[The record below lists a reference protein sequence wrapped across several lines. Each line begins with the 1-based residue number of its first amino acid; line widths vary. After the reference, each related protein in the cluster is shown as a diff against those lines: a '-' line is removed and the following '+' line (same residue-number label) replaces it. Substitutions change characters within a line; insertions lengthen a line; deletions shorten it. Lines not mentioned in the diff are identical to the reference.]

1 MQRAS
6 IPIVALLVLLGA
18 SPAAAQAPTPID
30 PIQQATFR
38 IFLRGVPV
46 GNEQFT
52 VSQAGDRWVISATSR
67 LDAPVN
73 LTLRKAVATYDATW
87 QALALTLDGTFRDQI
102 VQLATTVTGTQAS
115 STFDDGGKTVE
126 KTDTVSP
133 GTVLLPNNFYAS
145 YAALAVRLATQPTVG
160 DLRIYVAPQAEIGV
174 KVGEART
181 ERFQAGGRSFL
192 VRQQRLVFQNPG
204 GPLDVD
210 LWFEEDGK
218 LARVSIPSVTLDV
231 VREDL
236 ASVSARAQRFTREG
250 DEDVRIPA
258 AGFTLA
264 GTISMPR
271 AAAPPAAPAG
281 GKPAAVRYPTIVL
294 VAGSGPLDRDETVAG
309 IPIFGQLSAALADAG
324 YLVLR
329 YDKRGTGLSGGRL
342 EAVTLNDYA
351 EDVRSIVAWL
361 GDRKDVDRSRLAVVG
376 HSEGGWVA
384 LLAASREKRIR
395 AVVTLSTPGTTGA
408 ALVLEQQKRA
418 LERSTFSD
426 ADKQAKT
433 ALQEKIQQ
441 AVTTGKGWDEVPAE
455 LRKQADTPWFASLLA
470 FDPSKVVSRVGQPVL
485 IVQAARDTQVPPHHA
500 TDLATLARARKKD
513 PGTEVVTIDGVN
525 HLFVPAESGEVE
537 EYAKLTAR
545 EISPEAARAILT
557 WLQKVLVPAR

>member
-6 IPIVALLVLLGA
+6 IPIVALLVFLGSTA
-18 SPAAAQAPTPID
+18 GVAAESQPI
-30 PIQQATFR
+30 PPNPVQQATFR

-52 VSQAGDRWVISATSR
+52 VSQVGTEWVISATSR

-73 LTLRKAVATYDATW
+73 LTLRKAVATYDANW
-87 QALALTLDGTFRDQI
+87 QAVGLTLDGTFRDQI
-102 VQLATTVTGTQAS
+102 IQLATTVSGNQAS
-115 STFDDGGKTVE
+115 TTFDDSGKRVE

-145 YAALAVRLATQPTVG
+145 YAALAVRLALEPAVG
-160 DLRIYVAPQAEIGV
+160 ELRIYVAPQAEIGV
-174 KVGEART
+174 KVGDLKT

-204 GPLDVD
+204 NPLDVD
-210 LWFEEDGK
+210 VWFEEDAK
-218 LARVSIPSVTLDV
+218 LARISIPSVSLDV

-250 DEDVRIPA
+250 DEDVRIPVS
-258 AGFTLA
+258 GFTLA
-264 GTISMPR
+264 GTISIPR
-271 AAAPPAAPAG
+271 ATGPPAAPAG
-281 GKPAAVRYPTIVL
+281 RKPAPVRLPTVVL
-294 VAGSGPLDRDETVAG
+294 VAGSGSLDRDEVVAG
-309 IPIFGQLSAALADAG
+309 IPIFGQLSSALADAG

-329 YDKRGTGLSGGRL
+329 YDKRGTGQSGGRL
-342 EAVTLNDYA
+342 EAVTLTDYA

-361 GDRKDVDRSRLAVVG
+361 ADRKDVDKSRIVAVG

-395 AVVTLSTPGTTGA
+395 AVVTLSAPGTTGA
-408 ALVLEQQKRA
+408 ALVLEQQRRA

-426 ADKQAKT
+426 DDKQAKT

-441 AVTTGKGWDEVPAE
+441 AVVTGKGWMRFPPNCGS
-455 LRKQADTPWFASLLA
+455 RRTPRG
-470 FDPSKVVSRVGQPVL
+470 SRVSSPST
-485 IVQAARDTQVPPHHA
+485 RPRCC
-500 TDLATLARARKKD
+500 RAS
-513 PGTEVVTIDGVN
+513 VN
-525 HLFVPAESGEVE
+525 RF
-537 EYAKLTAR
+537 
-545 EISPEAARAILT
+545 
-557 WLQKVLVPAR
+557 